1 MFIPKENLNMDV
13 LYMDFYLF
21 FVILLSYG
29 SVIFANKIYPLE
41 IVRFKSI
48 IKYILYK
55 IKIFS
60 FFNVLLLG
68 GITLSNYIILLV
80 NSINVNGMK
89 ILHYTVH
96 YFIIFELLYFLC
108 LSLEFFRN
116 NFFKKCFAILLFAI
130 MYIVSILNGSNSFLA
145 INIFDA
151 YLSFK
156 INYTNYIVW
165 FLIPIFILYNKKGAF
180 EL

>member
-13 LYMDFYLF
+13 LYTDFYLF

-29 SVIFANKIYPLE
+29 SMIFANKIYPLE
-41 IVRFKSI
+41 VAHFKSL

-60 FFNVLLLG
+60 FFNALLLF
-68 GITLSNYIILLV
+68 GITLSNYLILLV
-80 NSINVNGMK
+80 NSINVSGLK

-116 NFFKKCFAILLFAI
+116 NFFKKCFAMFLFAI
-130 MYIVSILNGSNSFLA
+130 MYIVGILNGSNSFLA

-151 YLSFK
+151 YLSFRM
-156 INYTNYIVW
+156 NYTNYIVW
-165 FLIPIFILYNKKGAF
+165 FLIPIFILYNKKEVF